1 MRIEIQSAQIWND
14 ADDVLRAYPVLKNY
28 APEIKWFDGRKARS
42 ILTITVENVTDIT
55 HICEK
60 INFDIIVERPSA
72 KGKRCSLLIYDSFIE

>member
-1 MRIEIQSAQIWND
+1 MRIEIRSAQPWND
-14 ADDVLRAYPVLKNY
+14 ADAVLRVYPVLKNY
-28 APEIKWFDGRKARS
+28 TPEIKRFDGRKAQN

-72 KGKRCSLLIYDSFIE
+72 KGKNCSLLIYDSFIE